1 MKEITLLKDKELL
14 FMKDKNYAIYANK
27 SFVMIKIR
35 KVNMLL
41 IISQRLLSLHPRN
54 LEELLIIFAIDLFKV
69 NYQTLLIT

>member
-41 IISQRLLSLHPRN
+41 IISQRSLSLHPGN

-69 NYQTLLIT
+69 NYQTC